1 MPLTK
6 NAQLRIEV
14 IDEIFRGINRYNF
27 DNLLKKVNAVL
38 LRSGTPAIGEKTLYN
53 DLKYLREE
61 KGAPIHRPSASD
73 DKYYYTEKFSIK
85 TPLLDFEEIEYL
97 KQVALIIR
105 RLSPAH
111 SGDEFNQ
118 IIAKLDNTVHTLSDQ
133 GQSIIEIEAH
143 TQSSGIHWYNALFYA
158 IKDKSPLRLSYKPYH
173 KEEAREFI
181 FHPYLLKQYRSR
193 WFLFGREGNKEYVTN
208 LGLDR
213 IVSIKN
219 SAAPF
224 IENDL
229 FSAEAYFNHLIGVS
243 KPRDGEIKDITL
255 RVEAKSVPYILSK
268 PIHKLQKTVKNYKNG
283 DILVKIPLYKNYEL
297 ISTILGYQNAVEV
310 VGPKEL
316 RQEILEILQKGV
328 KKYE

>member
-27 DNLLKKVNAVL
+27 DDLLKKVNAVL

-61 KGAPIHRPSASD
+61 KGAPIHRPNASD

-97 KQVALIIR
+97 KQVSLILR

-118 IIAKLDNTVHTLSDQ
+118 IIAKLDNTVHTVSDQ

-143 TQSSGIHWYNALFYA
+143 TQSSGIHWYNTLFYA

-193 WFLFGREGNKEYVTN
+193 WFLFGREGNKEYIAN
-208 LGLDR
+208 LALDR
-213 IVSIKN
+213 IASIKN

-224 IENDL
+224 KENDL
-229 FSAEAYFNHLIGVS
+229 FSAEDYFNHLIGVS

-268 PIHKLQKTVKNYKNG
+268 PIHKLQETVKNYKNG
-283 DILVKIPLYKNYEL
+283 DILVNIPLYINYEL
-297 ISTILGYQNAVEV
+297 ISTILGYQNSVEV

>member
-14 IDEIFRGINRYNF
+14 IDEIFRGINRYDF
-27 DNLLKKVNAVL
+27 GDLLKKVNAVL
-38 LRSGTPAIGEKTLYN
+38 SRSGTPAIGEKTLYN

-61 KGAPIHRPSASD
+61 KGAPIHRPNASD
-73 DKYYYTEKFSIK
+73 KKYYYTEKFSIK
-85 TPLLDFEEIEYL
+85 TPPLDYEEIEYL
-97 KQVALIIR
+97 KQVALIIT

-111 SGDEFNQ
+111 TGDDFNQ
-118 IIAKLDNTVHTLSDQ
+118 IIAKLDNTIHTFSEK
-133 GQSIIEIEAH
+133 GESIIEIEAH
-143 TQSSGIHWYNALFYA
+143 TQSSGIHWYNTLFYA

-173 KEEAREFI
+173 KEEAREFV

-193 WFLFGREGNKEYVTN
+193 WFLFGREGNKEYITN

-219 SAAPF
+219 SAALY

-229 FSAEAYFNHLIGVS
+229 FTAENYFNHLIGVS
-243 KPRDGEIKDITL
+243 KPRGGEIKDITL
-255 RVEAKSVPYILSK
+255 KVEAKSVPYILSK

-283 DILVKIPLYKNYEL
+283 DILVKIPLYTNYEL
-297 ISTILGYQNAVEV
+297 ISTILGYQNTVEV

-316 RQEILEILQKGV
+316 RQEVLEILKKGV

>member
-14 IDEIFRGINRYNF
+14 IDEIFRGINRYDF
-27 DNLLKKVNAVL
+27 GDLLKKVNAVL
-38 LRSGTPAIGEKTLYN
+38 SRSGTPAIGEKTLYN

-61 KGAPIHRPSASD
+61 KGAPIHRPNASD
-73 DKYYYTEKFSIK
+73 KKYYYTEKFSIK
-85 TPLLDFEEIEYL
+85 TPLLDYEEIEYL
-97 KQVALIIR
+97 RQVALIIR

-111 SGDEFNQ
+111 SGDDFNQ
-118 IIAKLDNTVHTLSDQ
+118 IIAKLDNTVHTVSEM
-133 GQSIIEIEAH
+133 GESIIEIEAH
-143 TQSSGIHWYNALFYA
+143 TQSSGIHWYNTLFYA
-158 IKDKSPLRLSYKPYH
+158 IKDKSPLRVSYKPYH
-173 KEEAREFI
+173 KEEAREFV

-193 WFLFGREGNKEYVTN
+193 WFLFGREGNKEYVAN

-213 IVSIKN
+213 IVSIRN
-219 SAAPF
+219 SAATF
-224 IENDL
+224 IENNL
-229 FSAEAYFNHLIGVS
+229 FSAEDYFNHLIGVS
-243 KPRDGEIKDITL
+243 MPKDGEIKDITL

-297 ISTILGYQNAVEV
+297 ISTILGYQNTVEV